1 MEGKVQVNF
10 AIPVSWKERME
21 EIASEIAKDKRKI
34 DGRPYSYI
42 DLIKEVLNERFTL
55 SG

>member
-1 MEGKVQVNF
+1 VQVNF
-10 AIPVSWKERME
+10 AIPVSWKERIE
-21 EIASEIAKDKRKI
+21 EVAGEIAKDKRKV

-42 DLIKEVLNERFTL
+42 DLIKEVLCERFNL